1 MALKLRKSNVAQP
14 APECPLTACM
24 TLLGGAWT
32 PNVIWFLSG
41 GPRRFGELRRDI
53 PRISAKVLAARLK
66 ILEEKG
72 VVHREVIPTSPPSVE
87 YRLTDLGAV
96 AVDQDRQRLGTP
108 PVPAADLAR
117 RTTSACARH
126 GADTSASPAGGRTA
140 GNRGAARCRTPI
152 VIHRSLPR
160 QAVEVRLGS

>member
-1 MALKLRKSNVAQP
+1 MGLKVRKSNVAQP

-32 PNVIWFLSG
+32 PNVIWYLSG

-72 VVHREVIPTSPPSVE
+72 VVHREVLPTSPPSVE
-87 YRLTDLGAV
+87 YRLTELGADLLPV
-96 AVDQDRQRLGTP
+96 IDAIVKVGHRLRLDHGTE
-108 PVPAADLAR
+108 PVRRGMRKAA
-117 RTTSACARH
+117 
-126 GADTSASPAGGRTA
+126 
-140 GNRGAARCRTPI
+140 
-152 VIHRSLPR
+152 
-160 QAVEVRLGS
+160 

>member
-32 PNVIWFLSG
+32 PNVIWYLSG

-72 VVHREVIPTSPPSVE
+72 VVHREVLPTSPPSVE
-87 YRLTDLGAV
+87 YRLTELGADLLPV
-96 AVDQDRQRLGTP
+96 IDAIVKVGHRLRLDHGTE
-108 PVPAADLAR
+108 PVRRGIRKAA
-117 RTTSACARH
+117 
-126 GADTSASPAGGRTA
+126 
-140 GNRGAARCRTPI
+140 
-152 VIHRSLPR
+152 
-160 QAVEVRLGS
+160 